1 MVLECGRKEIGA
13 LDAEGSR
20 IGGRDPRHWRSGLF
34 AKVFWRLVGLSDHD
48 IAIDPFHGY
57 PRPHRAAYYRPQRRL
72 VNFIFATFNLIA
84 ETAYFGGPKRS
95 KDTQTRMF
103 PAGGRERDPPGVPYQ
118 NRAAIS
124 D

>member
-1 MVLECGRKEIGA
+1 MTLERGRKEIGA

-34 AKVFWRLVGLSDHD
+34 AKVFWRLVGLNDHD
-48 IAIDPFHGY
+48 IAIDPFHGH
-57 PRPHRAAYYRPQRRL
+57 PRPRRAAPHRPGRRL
-72 VNFIFATFNLIA
+72 VNSLFATFNLIA
-84 ETAYFGGPKRS
+84 ETTYFAGPKRPR
-95 KDTQTRMF
+95 DNQTCIF
-103 PAGGRERDPPGVPYQ
+103 PDGWRETDPPGVPRR